1 MSDNFSIEIES
12 NSTKAGISLFQVC
25 HKEKKEKKL
34 LTNKRMRD
42 EEASQIQ
49 MLEEFPEPKE
59 EDEERIAYIENFPM
73 NQETSIS
80 SEAEESYESDERF
93 YMRSVKKERS
103 LLETFYPDYYLFT
116 KMKEILFEPYMKE
129 FDFSITKRSTKRL
142 PNYLQKHYIRVNIKR
157 SFMNTHLLKALK
169 KKLKKAGFKNF
180 FRKFPQNFANNVAK
194 DLNKILMNM
203 RLKEIF
209 RAKDLYI
216 DINVKNYEHNLKLV
230 KEIEE
235 GGNLELNMI
244 LNRKFRCLFEEYVNS
259 EEFRKVEINRIKKST
274 KKNNEYYE
282 RKFIYLAEHYIE
294 FCFQ

>member
-12 NSTKAGISLFQVC
+12 NSTNDGISLFQVC

-80 SEAEESYESDERF
+80 SEAEESYESNERF

-116 KMKEILFEPYMKE
+116 KMKEILFEPYIKE
-129 FDFSITKRSTKRL
+129 FDFSITKRSTERL